1 MSDTSLERDVL
12 ATPPPT
18 LTPAQAE
25 ALAREHW
32 GLDGAARPLGSERDQ
47 NFLID
52 APDGRF
58 VLKIANEAE
67 DPVVT
72 DLQTQILLHLAAVDP
87 EIPVQ
92 RVRRTLAGAPM
103 LTLAVEGQRRR
114 LRVVSHLPGET
125 VAGAPK
131 TPALRRSLGRALARL
146 GRALRGFF
154 HPGAGHVLLWDLKHA
169 LRLRPLLG
177 HVDDAV
183 QRRRISDLLDRFEAD
198 VAPALPG
205 LRAQIIHNDYNRDNV
220 LIDPAD
226 PEHVTGIL
234 DFGDAAHSPL
244 VVDLAVGA
252 AYHLGTSGNLL
263 EPVTHMV
270 AAYHEVAPLDR
281 AEVELLFDLFMTR
294 AVATA
299 VIASWRAA
307 RYPENREY
315 ILRDRDAAWARIELL
330 DGVDRAEARQRLL
343 SACGYE
349 TTRAPK
355 PAAPSGPPTAAAGA
369 VSGGSGILPRPA
381 AEQRTAE
388 LLARRARDLGPAYRL
403 FYERPLHILRGEGVW
418 LYDADGRAY
427 LDVYNN
433 VPHVGH
439 CHPRV
444 VDAIARQARMLNT
457 HTRYLHELVL
467 DYAERL
473 AALFP
478 PGLDLCMFA
487 CTGSEANELAMRL
500 ARSYTRGTGFICTE
514 HAYHGNTSAV
524 AEISPSD
531 EPYTPVPHVRTIR
544 TPDAYRWRIEGNGG
558 DMTSRCLGDVDDALA
573 QFRGNGIAPAAFI
586 VDSVFSSD
594 GIVTVPPAWLT
605 AAVER
610 VRAAGGLFI
619 GDEVQAG
626 FGRTG
631 EKLWG
636 YERYGVTPDIV
647 TLGKPMAN
655 GHPVAAV
662 VTRREIAQVFAAHTH
677 YFNTFGGS
685 PVSCAAGLA
694 VLDVL
699 ESEGLQAN
707 ALETGGY
714 LLRGLEALA
723 QRHALIGDVRGS
735 GFFIGVELVRDR
747 ATLEPAAAE
756 TKRVVNGLRDRGVLV
771 STDGHRGNVLKLRP
785 PMVFSKSNVDLLLE
799 RLNEV
804 LGAL

>member
-1 MSDTSLERDVL
+1 MNDAGLERDVL
-12 ATPPPT
+12 STPPPT

-25 ALAREHW
+25 SLAREHW
-32 GLDGAARPLGSERDQ
+32 GLDGTARPLGSERDQ

-52 APDGRF
+52 APGGRF
-58 VLKIANEAE
+58 VLKIANAAE

-72 DLQTQILLHLAAVDP
+72 DLQTQILLHLEAVGP

-92 RVRRTLAGAPM
+92 RVRRTLAGAPT
-103 LTLAVEGQRRR
+103 LTLAVEGERRR

-125 VAGAPK
+125 VAGAPR
-131 TPALRRSLGRALARL
+131 TPGLRRSLGNALGRL
-146 GRALRGFF
+146 GRSLRGFY

-169 LRLRPLLG
+169 LRLRELLG
-177 HVDDAV
+177 HVDDAA
-183 QRRRISDLLDRFEAD
+183 QRRRIAALLDRFETD
-198 VAPALPG
+198 VAPALP
-205 LRAQIIHNDYNRDNV
+205 LMRAQIIHNDFNRDNV
-220 LIDPAD
+220 LVDPAD
-226 PEHVTGIL
+226 PERVTGIL

-244 VVDLAVGA
+244 VIDLAVGA
-252 AYHLGTSGNLL
+252 AYHVGTSGDLL
-263 EPVTHMV
+263 EPITHMV
-270 AAYHEVAPLDR
+270 SAYNEVNQLEY
-281 AEVELLFDLFMTR
+281 AEAELLFDLVMTR

-315 ILRDRDAAWARIELL
+315 ILRDRATAWARIELL
-330 DGVDRAEARQRLL
+330 DGVDREAAKRTLM

-349 TTRAPK
+349 SPRSAPAS
-355 PAAPSGPPTAAAGA
+355 PA
-369 VSGGSGILPRPA
+369 SGGSGVLPRPA
-381 AEQRTAE
+381 PEQGTDE

-403 FYERPLHILRGEGVW
+403 FYDRPLHIVRGEGVW

-444 VDAIARQARMLNT
+444 VEAIARQAGVLNT

-500 ARSYTRGTGFICTE
+500 ARSFTRGAGFICTE

-531 EPYTPVPHVRTIR
+531 EPYPPVPHVRTVR
-544 TPDAYRWRIEGNGG
+544 APDAYRWRAEGGA
-558 DMTSRCLGDVDDALA
+558 GDVTSHHLADLDAALA
-573 QFRGNGIAPAAFI
+573 SMRENGIAPAAFI

-594 GIVTVPPAWLT
+594 GIVTVPPAWL
-605 AAVER
+605 AGAVER

-636 YERYGVTPDIV
+636 YDRYGVTPDIV

-662 VTRREIAQVFAAHTH
+662 VTRPEIAQAFAAQTH
-677 YFNTFGGS
+677 YFNTFGGN

-699 ESEGLQAN
+699 ESERLQAN
-707 ALETGGY
+707 ARETGAW
-714 LLRGLEALA
+714 LMRGLEALA
-723 QRHALIGDVRGS
+723 ERHALIGDVRGS

-747 ATLEPAAAE
+747 TTLEPAAAA
-756 TKRVVNGLRDRGVLV
+756 TKLVVNGLRDRGVLV

-785 PMVFSKSNVDLLLE
+785 PMVFSKANADLLLE
-799 RLNEV
+799 RLDEV
-804 LGAL
+804 LAAL